1 MFINIYFVYNV
12 YTCLMF
18 TLFQHTEDI
27 IKQQQQ
33 QIEELQ
39 RALQRSQQLA
49 QQQMLS
55 GHQSANKKVKDRI
68 ELFFIFLTFKVFVWP
83 LGGFSKCEE
92 L

>member
-1 MFINIYFVYNV
+1 MSI
-12 YTCLMF
+12 
-18 TLFQHTEDI
+18 LFQHTEDI

-39 RALQRSQQLA
+39 RALQRSQRLA

-68 ELFFIFLTFKVFVWP
+68 SFFDQFSNIQRFFFNLKETSHKCVLIGVF
-83 LGGFSKCEE
+83 S
-92 L
+92 

>member
-1 MFINIYFVYNV
+1 MSI
-12 YTCLMF
+12 
-18 TLFQHTEDI
+18 LFQHTEDI

-39 RALQRSQQLA
+39 RALQRSQRLA

-55 GHQSANKKVKDRI
+55 GDQSANKKVKDRFS
-68 ELFFIFLTFKVFVWP
+68 FFDQ
-83 LGGFSKCEE
+83 FSNIQSFFFN